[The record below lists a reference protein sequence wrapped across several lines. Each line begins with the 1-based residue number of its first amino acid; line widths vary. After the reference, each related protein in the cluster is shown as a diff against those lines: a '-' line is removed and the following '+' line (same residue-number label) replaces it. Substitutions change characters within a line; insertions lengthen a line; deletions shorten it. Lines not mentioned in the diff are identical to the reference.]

1 MINRKIL
8 FVCPSKNWL
17 SDAEPA
23 EAEGFLEGF
32 PNPISSK
39 ELEGIVHVAAM
50 DDLSDISKQW
60 LCWDSLRRMKQ
71 ERSGLDVA
79 SFQPRFELILI

>member
-1 MINRKIL
+1 MLNLLRQR
-8 FVCPSKNWL
+8 
-17 SDAEPA
+17 
-23 EAEGFLEGF
+23 GFLEGF

-60 LCWDSLRRMKQ
+60 LHWDSLRSLKSHSYTESIERAHMKQ